1 MKRGFTIVELL
12 VCIAAL
18 LIGIGLV
25 CAGIKKFTAAPEVV
39 KVQQTG
45 SVEVQSSRTV
55 TKVPYGQ
62 IEEFLS
68 NIPADVKIG
77 SVVPVFSGS
86 GKTFDIDHY
95 LVITEK

>member
-1 MKRGFTIVELL
+1 MKRGFTIIEVL
-12 VCIAAL
+12 VVVAIVAILVAATFSVVGK
-18 LIGIGLV
+18 I
-25 CAGIKKFTAAPEVV
+25 TAKPEVI

-62 IEEFLS
+62 IEVFLS
-68 NIPADVKIG
+68 NIPADVKIS

-86 GKTFDIDHY
+86 GKTIDHY

>member
-1 MKRGFTIVELL
+1 MKRGFTVVELL
-12 VCIAAL
+12 VCIAVL
-18 LIGIGLV
+18 LIGVGLIH
-25 CAGIKKFTAAPEVV
+25 AGIKKFTAMPEVI

-55 TKVPYGQ
+55 TRVPYGQ

-68 NIPADVKIG
+68 NIPADVKII

-86 GKTFDIDHY
+86 GKTIDHY